1 MSLDHLKYMHE
12 HTYKRILWY
21 REELWR
27 VTMPIWTGFG
37 ALLIAAFT
45 IAKSTPVEKSSVLVA
60 IIVLGSVINALYFF
74 YTRGLVKAIA
84 GLNDL
89 MTEREKHYSQTA
101 GWLGTASGFRE
112 EQHEYVQFKSFPSL
126 QTLFILVNAILL
138 TGCCL
143 AIFYA

>member
-21 REELWR
+21 RDELWR

-45 IAKSTPVEKSSVLVA
+45 IAKSTPVEKIHLVIA
-60 IIVLGSVINALYFF
+60 IIVFGSLINALYFF

-89 MTEREKHYSQTA
+89 MTERERHYSQTA
-101 GWLGTASGFRE
+101 GWLNIAPGFNDK
-112 EQHEYVQFKSFPSL
+112 QHEYVHFKSFPSL
-126 QTLFILVNAILL
+126 QVLFVLVNVILL
-138 TGCCL
+138 TGCSM
-143 AIFYA
+143 AILYA